1 MIKGIFILQ
10 ISSEIEWKLF
20 ADYIPTVEKRPTE
33 ESLSRI
39 AKAFIA
45 RPSLVNLNYRQFPY
59 KTYTIPLNSAEDAP
73 RILLTFILDAS
84 ENIELVQFFNDQIK
98 SDIMQVITDEPE
110 LLNTLNSIMDARNAL
125 LEKLEKSKLI
135 QEEIEGLAT
144 KLIDGGD
151 LKQAE
156 K

>member
-20 ADYIPTVEKRPTE
+20 ADYIPTVEERPTE

-73 RILLTFILDAS
+73 VFS
-84 ENIELVQFFNDQIK
+84 
-98 SDIMQVITDEPE
+98 
-110 LLNTLNSIMDARNAL
+110 
-125 LEKLEKSKLI
+125 
-135 QEEIEGLAT
+135 
-144 KLIDGGD
+144 
-151 LKQAE
+151 
-156 K
+156 